1 MMREEFFN
9 EEREELD
16 ELLHEYE
23 NLRTGKSH
31 SFLEE
36 EAFEQIIDYFDEQDD
51 LAKATKATELA
62 LEYYPYSTDLLIKKA
77 DFLIAGRKYQ
87 EALDVLDRASGLGSN
102 DIGLYILRIDA
113 YLALDEQETA
123 AHLLED
129 ALNSF
134 EGDERLDLL
143 FELADVYED
152 YEEFDKAFDCMKL
165 ILKDEPS
172 NEEALYKICI
182 WTDCTGRFE
191 ESIHLHREA
200 IDQVPYCELA
210 WFNLG
215 SAYQG
220 IKLYE
225 KAIDAYLYAITINEK
240 FDFAYYSICDAYI
253 SMRKYKEAIET
264 LQKLLEFTRPNEIL
278 YETIG
283 NCYHKMKN
291 FAQARFHFRKAS
303 HLNPDESKLYH
314 KIALTYMDEMQWEP
328 AIRTLD
334 TALKINKNASEC
346 NLAMGECKMNVNNFK
361 EAIQYFSI
369 AVALRPKK
377 ATCWE
382 SLIRCMYVAGYYEDA
397 VEQVHIA
404 MAYIESNPVFIFYHS
419 LLLFATKKWKEGLIQ
434 LEKGMQQSPKL
445 LKKVIDL
452 NPAIL
457 QHAKVV
463 DIIARYK
470 KGKKRKG

>member
-1 MMREEFFN
+1 MMREDFFN

-36 EAFEQIIDYFDEQDD
+36 EAFEQIIDYFDDQDD
-51 LAKATKATELA
+51 LAKATEATELA
-62 LEYYPYSTDLLIKKA
+62 LEYYPYSADLLIKKA

-87 EALDVLDRASGLGSN
+87 EALDVLDLANGLGTN
-102 DIGLYILRIDA
+102 DIGLYILRTDA

-123 AHLLED
+123 ARLLED
-129 ALNSF
+129 ALCSF

-143 FELADVYED
+143 FELADVYDD
-152 YEEFDKAFDCMKL
+152 YEEFDKVFDCMKM
-165 ILKDEPS
+165 ILKDDPS
-172 NEEALYKICI
+172 NEEALYKICF
-182 WTDCTGRFE
+182 WTDFTGRFE
-191 ESIHLHREA
+191 ESIHLHQEA

-240 FDFAYYSICDAYI
+240 FDYAYRNISDAYI
-253 SMRKYKEAIET
+253 RMHKYKEAIET
-264 LQKLLEFTRPNEIL
+264 LQKLLEFTRPEEVL
-278 YETIG
+278 YEAIG
-283 NCYHKMKN
+283 HCYHKMKN

-303 HLNPDESKLYH
+303 HLNPGESKLYH

-334 TALKINKNASEC
+334 TALKINKNAPEF

-369 AVALRPKK
+369 AVALRPKNVI
-377 ATCWE
+377 CRE
-382 SLIRCMYVAGYYEDA
+382 SLIRCMYIAGYYEDA
-397 VEQVHIA
+397 IEQVLFA
-404 MAYIESNPVFIFYHS
+404 MASIESTPVFIFYHS
-419 LLLFATKKWKEGLIQ
+419 LLLFAMKKWKEGLIQ
-434 LEKGMQQSPKL
+434 LEKGMQLSPKL

-457 QHAKVV
+457 QHTKVV
-463 DIIARYK
+463 DILARYK
-470 KGKKRKG
+470 KTKRGKD